1 MFVQVIRG
9 RAKDRSGL
17 RRQWERW
24 DREVKSAADGYLGS
38 TAGIADDGTFIA
50 MVRFE
55 SEDAARRNETR
66 EAQTRWSQETLRHL
80 DCGVVFHDCT
90 ETDTWARGGSDE
102 AGFVQIRQGV
112 SGDPSRLRD
121 LYVNQQPFRMG
132 PLRPEV
138 IGGLFA
144 WHGDGGG
151 FTLSAYFTSEH
162 DARNGENI
170 DEFRSF
176 FDDIS
181 AVMQDVDYIDLK
193 GPWMSTR

>member
-9 RAKDRSGL
+9 HAKDRAGL

-24 DREVKSAADGYLGS
+24 ERELKSAADGYLGS

-55 SEDAARRNETR
+55 SEEAARRNEAR
-66 EAQTRWSQETLRHL
+66 DAQTRWWQETLQHL
-80 DCGVVFHDCT
+80 DDGVVVQDCT
-90 ETDTWARGGSDE
+90 DNDVWARGGSDK

-112 SGDPSRLRD
+112 SSDPARLRD
-121 LYVNQQPFRMG
+121 LYVNQQPVRMG
-132 PLRPEV
+132 PFRPEV

-144 WHGDGGG
+144 WHGGGG
-151 FTLSAYFTSEH
+151 FTLSAYFTSERE
-162 DARNGENI
+162 ARSGENI
-170 DEFRSF
+170 EEFKPM

-181 AVMQDVDYIDLK
+181 AVMHDVSYIDLK
-193 GPWMSTR
+193 DPWLSTR